1 MGTSWPGLVDAHSD
15 SSAEDEMPAQL
26 KTAPNRNTA
35 QRIGA
40 ARTIQLDELY
50 AAADADL
57 AFPSQKLLDL
67 EVIERRA
74 VRNAQVVGAGA
85 AITTTLHEGDDVE
98 ERLTILTSLTRGDRV
113 AAAVYSV
120 RVVGG
125 LTSEFPV
132 TGRGLARLAAHVAA
146 TVL

>member
-1 MGTSWPGLVDAHSD
+1 
-15 SSAEDEMPAQL
+15 
-26 KTAPNRNTA
+26 
-35 QRIGA
+35 
-40 ARTIQLDELY
+40 
-50 AAADADL
+50 
-57 AFPSQKLLDL
+57 
-67 EVIERRA
+67 
-74 VRNAQVVGAGA
+74 
-85 AITTTLHEGDDVE
+85 VE

-146 TVL
+146 EVL